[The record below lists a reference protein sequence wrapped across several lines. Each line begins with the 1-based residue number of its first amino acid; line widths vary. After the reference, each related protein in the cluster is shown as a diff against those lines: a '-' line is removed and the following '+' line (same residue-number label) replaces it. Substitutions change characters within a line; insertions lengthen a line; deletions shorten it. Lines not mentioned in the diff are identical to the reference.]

1 MRIAQRF
8 NARFNAGGR
17 KGFDPSP
24 EGTAEWAAIGLPSEL
39 NPPRI
44 PTSQILMALRSYD
57 PQVKHLDLSG
67 RFLLVSGAHDTV
79 ASEPFIAGPGCAPP
93 RGMAFV
99 AQA

>member
-8 NARFNAGGR
+8 NARFNAGGTEVR
-17 KGFDPSP
+17 VRHVPQGRLNGRRS
-24 EGTAEWAAIGLPSEL
+24 GSL